1 MLALLTLTASIFAA
15 EPAPQ
20 DVNDLMQMMQQYET
34 LKSSAP
40 VSDYETLQAQIQG
53 QQAEIAKLQAEKA
66 LLAKEL
72 ERLRAACP
80 GK

>member
-1 MLALLTLTASIFAA
+1 MFVFLMLASSIVTA
-15 EPAPQ
+15 EPAAQ

-40 VSDYETLQAQIQG
+40 VSDYEMLQAQIQG

-66 LLAKEL
+66 FLAKEL